1 MLKQKVNWKAKRRE
15 KVNLAHELESDN
27 DLDFSDQA
35 QTEIPL
41 KLRVSI
47 YFSRCQFKN

>member
-1 MLKQKVNWKAKRRE
+1 MLNRKINWNEKRRE

-35 QTEIPL
+35 ETKIAL
-41 KLRVSI
+41 
-47 YFSRCQFKN
+47 